1 MCDSV
6 VDALGGRNEE
16 GMHSGKGGDEGGRR
30 EGVRG
35 KEERIEGV
43 RGKEGRIE
51 GVRGEEGRIEGIR
64 GKEGDGEEGD
74 GK

>member
-1 MCDSV
+1 LCDSV

-35 KEERIEGV
+35 KEGRIEGV
-43 RGKEGRIE
+43 RGKEGRNK
-51 GVRGEEGRIEGIR
+51 GVRGKEAES
-64 GKEGDGEEGD
+64 GKEGEGEEGD